1 MIKSIQAE
9 RLTGAYVQ
17 KGMEVVENGRYGICI
32 LAGGQGT
39 RLEFNGPKGCCPVN
53 IGDKLQEIFK
63 FHIEQLKGTNV
74 PIFIMCS
81 RENIYETE
89 DYLTVHEEEL
99 KDMGYSREMII
110 TFEQEELPLLRYN
123 GEKLK
128 IDGKI
133 KKGSS
138 GHGGVYKALM
148 KPEVRE
154 RIEDLNLKY
163 IYTTNVDN
171 ILEKPLDYD
180 FIGLVA
186 SNGLELAVKSVEK
199 TEPKEKVGVFVE
211 KDDRLEVLEYNEIGQ
226 ELTEQRDINGK
237 LYLREGNI
245 MTQIMT
251 VDFIK
256 KISNIQLPYH
266 NAYKRKWNEDFI
278 KRETLLFDAFKY
290 AEKYKV
296 IRVKREE
303 EFAPIKNKEG
313 KDSLDSAALL
323 YLRYVRM
330 QEAKRR
336 KNTEDLEFN
345 I

>member
-17 KGMEVVENGRYGICI
+17 KGMEVVENGRYGVCI

-99 KDMGYSREMII
+99 KDMGYSREMIT

-138 GHGGVYKALM
+138 GHGGVYKAIM

-154 RIEDLNLKY
+154 KIEDLNLKY
-163 IYTTNVDN
+163 IYITNVDN

-199 TEPKEKVGVFVE
+199 TEPEEKVGLFIE
-211 KDDRLEVLEYNEIGQ
+211 RNNRLEVLEYNEVGE
-226 ELTEQRDINGK
+226 ELTERRDSDGT
-237 LYLREGNI
+237 LYLKEANI
-245 MTQIMT
+245 MTQIIS
-251 VDFIK
+251 VDFLK
-256 KISNIQLPYH
+256 KVSKIELPMH
-266 NAYKRKWNEDFI
+266 NAYKRKWGQEYI

-323 YLRYVRM
+323 YLRYIRM
-330 QEAKRR
+330 QEAKAKKER
-336 KNTEDLEFN
+336 KNLEYN

>member
-1 MIKSIQAE
+1 MIKSIYPE
-9 RLTGAYVQ
+9 RLTGAYVK
-17 KGMEVVENGRYGICI
+17 KGIEVVEDGNYGVCI

-39 RLEFNGPKGCCPVN
+39 RLEFNGPKGCCPVD

-81 RENIYETE
+81 RENIDETE
-89 DYLTVHEEEL
+89 EFLIAQEEQL
-99 KDMGYSREMII
+99 KEIGYSKELII

-138 GHGGVYKALM
+138 GHGGAYRALM

-154 RIEDLNLKY
+154 KIEKFNLKY
-163 IYTTNVDN
+163 IYITNVDN
-171 ILEKPLDYD
+171 ILGKALDYD

-186 SNGLELAVKSVEK
+186 LNGLELAVKSVEK
-199 TEPKEKVGVFVE
+199 TEPEEKVGVFIE
-211 KDDRLEVLEYNEIGQ
+211 NNNRLEVMEYNEIGQ
-226 ELTEQRDINGK
+226 ELTEKRDIDGT
-237 LYLREGNI
+237 LYLKEGNI
-245 MTQIMT
+245 MTQIMS
-251 VDFIK
+251 VEFIK
-256 KISNIQLPYH
+256 KISKIELPYH
-266 NAYKRKWNEDFI
+266 NAYKRKWNQDFI
-278 KRETLLFDAFKY
+278 KRETLIFDGFKY

-323 YLRYVRM
+323 YLRYIRM
-330 QEAKRR
+330 QEAKAKKDR
-336 KNTEDLEFN
+336 KNLEYN

>member
-17 KGMEVVENGRYGICI
+17 KGMEVVENGRYGVCI

-39 RLEFNGPKGCCPVN
+39 RLEFNGPKGCCSVN
-53 IGDKLQEIFK
+53 TGDKLQEIFK

-99 KDMGYSREMII
+99 KDMGYSREMIT

-154 RIEDLNLKY
+154 KIEDLNLKY
-163 IYTTNVDN
+163 IYITNVDN

-211 KDDRLEVLEYNEIGQ
+211 KEDRLEVLEYNEVGQ
-226 ELTEQRDINGK
+226 ELAEQRDIDGK

-330 QEAKRR
+330 KEAKRR
-336 KNTEDLEFN
+336 KNREALEFN

>member
-1 MIKSIQAE
+1 MIKSIHAE

-17 KGMEVVENGRYGICI
+17 KGMEVVEKGNYGVCI

-53 IGDKLQEIFK
+53 IGDKLQEIFN

-74 PIFIMCS
+74 PILIMCS
-81 RENIYETE
+81 RENIDETE
-89 DYLTVHEEEL
+89 EFLNLHEEEL
-99 KDMGYSREMII
+99 KKIGYSREMII

-154 RIEDLNLKY
+154 KIEKFNLKY
-163 IYTTNVDN
+163 IYITNVDN
-171 ILEKPLDYD
+171 ILGKALDYD

-186 SNGLELAVKSVEK
+186 SNELELAVKSVEK
-199 TEPKEKVGVFVE
+199 TEPGEKVGVFVE
-211 KDDRLEVLEYNEIGQ
+211 KEDRLEVLEYNEVGQ
-226 ELTEQRDINGK
+226 ELAEQRDIDGK

-256 KISNIQLPYH
+256 KISKIELPYH

-278 KRETLLFDAFKY
+278 KRETLMFDAFKY

-296 IRVKREE
+296 IRVNREE

-323 YLRYVRM
+323 YLRYIRM
-330 QEAKRR
+330 QEAKVKKDR
-336 KNTEDLEFN
+336 KNLEYN

>member
-266 NAYKRKWNEDFI
+266 NAYKRKWNEYFI

-330 QEAKRR
+330 QEAKKR
-336 KNTEDLEFN
+336 KSREALEFN

>member
-17 KGMEVVENGRYGICI
+17 KGMEVVEKGNYGVCI

-39 RLEFNGPKGCCPVN
+39 RLEFNGPKGCCPVD
-53 IGDKLQEIFK
+53 IGDKLQEIFN

-81 RENIYETE
+81 RENIDETE
-89 DYLTVHEEEL
+89 EFLNFYEEEL
-99 KDMGYSREMII
+99 KKIGYSREMII

-138 GHGGVYKALM
+138 GHGGVYRALM

-154 RIEDLNLKY
+154 RIEIFNLEY
-163 IYTTNVDN
+163 IYITNVDN
-171 ILEKPLDYD
+171 ILGKALDYD
-180 FIGLVA
+180 FIGLVD

-199 TEPKEKVGVFVE
+199 TEPGEKVGLFIE
-211 KDDRLEVLEYNEIGQ
+211 RSNRLEVLEYNEVGE
-226 ELTEQRDINGK
+226 ELAERRDCDGT
-237 LYLREGNI
+237 LYLKEANI
-245 MTQIMT
+245 MTQIIS
-251 VDFIK
+251 VDFLK
-256 KISNIQLPYH
+256 KVSKIELPYH
-266 NAYKRKWNEDFI
+266 NAYKRKWGQEYI

-323 YLRYVRM
+323 YLRYIRM
-330 QEAKRR
+330 QEAKKR
-336 KNTEDLEFN
+336 KRTEELEFN

>member
-17 KGMEVVENGRYGICI
+17 KGMEVVENGLYGVCI

-53 IGDKLQEIFK
+53 IGDKLQEIFN

-74 PIFIMCS
+74 PILIMCS
-81 RENIYETE
+81 RENIDETE
-89 DYLTVHEEEL
+89 EFLNLHEEEL
-99 KDMGYSREMII
+99 KKIGYSREMII

-138 GHGGVYKALM
+138 GHGGVYKGLM

-154 RIEDLNLKY
+154 RIESLNLKY
-163 IYTTNVDN
+163 IYITNVDN
-171 ILEKPLDYD
+171 ILEKALDYD

-186 SNGLELAVKSVEK
+186 SKGLELAVKSVEK
-199 TEPKEKVGVFVE
+199 IEPKEKVGLFIE
-211 KDDRLEVLEYNEIGQ
+211 RNNRLEVLEYNEVGE
-226 ELTEQRDINGK
+226 ELAEQRDIDGT
-237 LYLREGNI
+237 LYLKEGNI
-245 MTQIMT
+245 MTQIMS

-256 KISNIQLPYH
+256 KISKVELPYH
-266 NAYKRKWNEDFI
+266 NAYKRKWGQEYI

-303 EFAPIKNKEG
+303 EFAPIKDKEG

-323 YLRYVRM
+323 YLRYIRM
-330 QEAKRR
+330 QEAKKR
-336 KNTEDLEFN
+336 KSTEELEFN